1 MNGLRLNGRFLWAG
15 LVACVATAIWGSL
28 AFVCS
33 VLRLPHDWAHL
44 CSRIWARWIL
54 WASGVRVEIRGLENL
69 PTTPAVLVANH
80 QGIFDILAVLGHF
93 PRPPVFVAKHTIF
106 KVPVLGQAMAAVGHI
121 PVNRGD
127 SAEAI
132 ASINR
137 GGERLRANRDQVVF
151 FPEGTRTRDGQMK
164 PFKKGAFI
172 FALQT
177 GLPLVP
183 FAIEG
188 SYQALPPEQFRIVPG
203 IMSVQI
209 LPEISH
215 TDMDLD
221 DKDQL
226 MALAE
231 AQISTAVTRLQQ
243 REALASGKLES
254 KR

>member
-1 MNGLRLNGRFLWAG
+1 MKGLRLNGRFLWAG
-15 LVACVATAIWGSL
+15 LIACIATAIWGSL

-33 VLRLPHDWAHL
+33 MLRLPHDWAHL

-54 WASGVRVEIRGLENL
+54 SASDVQVEILGLENL
-69 PTTPAVLVANH
+69 PSTPAVLVANH

-137 GGERLRANRDQVVF
+137 GGERLRANGDQVVF
-151 FPEGTRTRDGQMK
+151 FPEGTRTRDGHMK

-188 SYQALPPEQFRIVPG
+188 SYQTLPPEQFRIVSG
-203 IMSVQI
+203 RIQIQI
-209 LPEISH
+209 LPAIPH
-215 TDMDLD
+215 DDLD
-221 DKDQL
+221 LEGKEEL
-226 MALAE
+226 MTRAE
-231 AQISTAVTRLQQ
+231 TQITKAVDRLQSTPSLGI
-243 REALASGKLES
+243 R
-254 KR
+254 